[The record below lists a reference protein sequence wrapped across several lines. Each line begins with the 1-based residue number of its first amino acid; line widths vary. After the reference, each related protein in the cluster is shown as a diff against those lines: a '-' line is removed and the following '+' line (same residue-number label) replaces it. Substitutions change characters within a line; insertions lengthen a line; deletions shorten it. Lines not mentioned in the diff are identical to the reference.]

1 MRTPLLL
8 LLLALAGC
16 VQTFDGILANDD
28 DATFGDDDDASA
40 DDDDASGDD
49 DDDDGTTGL
58 EPCDETVGAD
68 PTSDDPAC
76 LGLNAYSEF
85 SPNQDIEWQWSS
97 GSVESAYDHVIN
109 APVVI
114 NLTDDDGDG
123 LIDANDTPDV
133 VFYSYDDGAFGDAN
147 TRAVSGADGTELWT
161 HTANRARPRGHI
173 AAGELDP
180 QSPGPELV
188 IVTQS
193 DEVVLLSAAG
203 DELWATP
210 HPDGLA
216 RAAPAIHDMN
226 GDGSPEIVVG
236 RAIFSSGG
244 TLLGVGDQ
252 GKGANQDRGQMS
264 FAVDIDADGQLEVI
278 VGNAAYD
285 MQGNTE
291 WANGEPDGFPGVADF
306 DLDGDPEIVVVVAG
320 GVRLQ
325 DHTGAVLWGPNDI
338 DGNGRGGPP
347 TIADYD
353 GDGLPEIGVANSG
366 FYTVLDTDGTELWSN
381 PTSDASSGMTGSS
394 VFDFNGDGVAEVVY
408 ADEVDLFVYQ
418 GTDGAV
424 LLQESNHSSRTQ
436 LEYPVIADIDGDD
449 FAEIVLPGND
459 FFTAGWTGVT
469 VLGNVSGRGWWK
481 ARRIWNQHAYFAT
494 HVTDDGGIPAS
505 QARPW
510 LVHNSFRQTF
520 PPDAWLG
527 YPTPNLVPEAIGPCE
542 GADGLRFGARVHN
555 QGAEDTGLAPT
566 VTLVRTDGGEQ
577 VLGQS
582 SVGGPV
588 PVGMTSAP
596 VWFAIDAAPPE
607 AVFEVRVDEAGSI
620 LECDETDNV
629 AVWP

>member
-1 MRTPLLL
+1 MRTSLLL
-8 LLLALAGC
+8 LVFLVALGGC
-16 VQTFDGILANDD
+16 VQTFDGLL
-28 DATFGDDDDASA
+28 GDDDDSTFAA

-49 DDDDGTTGL
+49 DDASGDDDDATSPL
-58 EPCDETVGAD
+58 DPCDETLGPDSVPSD
-68 PTSDDPAC
+68 PDC
-76 LGLNAYSEF
+76 LGINAYSEF
-85 SPNQDIEWQWSS
+85 SPNQDIEWQWA
-97 GSVESAYDHVIN
+97 GGAVEASYDHVIN

-123 LIDANDTPDV
+123 DIDADDVPDV
-133 VFYSYDDGAFGDAN
+133 VFYSYDDGAFSDAN
-147 TRAVSGADGTELWT
+147 TRAISGADGTPLWT

-180 QSPGPELV
+180 ASPGPELV

-193 DEVVLLSAAG
+193 DEVVLLSAG
-203 DELWATP
+203 GSELWATA

-226 GDGSPEIVVG
+226 GDGSPEIIVG
-236 RAIFSSGG
+236 RAVFSSGG
-244 TLLGVGDQ
+244 SLLGVGDA

-264 FAVDIDADGQLEVI
+264 FAVDIDDDGELEVI

-285 MQGNTE
+285 MTGGTE
-291 WANGEPDGFPGVADF
+291 WANGLADGFPGVADF
-306 DLDGDPEIVVVVAG
+306 DADGDPEIVVVVAG

-325 DHTGAVLWGPNDI
+325 DHTGAVIWGPNDI
-338 DGNGRGGPP
+338 AGNGRGGPP

-366 FYTVLDTDGTELWSN
+366 FYTVLDTDGSLLWSN

-424 LLQESNHSSRTQ
+424 LLQEPNHTSRTQ

-494 HVTDDGGIPAS
+494 HVDDDGGIPAN
-505 QARPW
+505 QGKPW

-542 GADGLRFGARVHN
+542 GPDGPRFGVRVAN
-555 QGAEDTGLAPT
+555 EGAADTGAAPT
-566 VTLVRTDGGEQ
+566 VTLTQGGQVVAEGNTDA
-577 VLGQS
+577 
-582 SVGGPV
+582 PI
-588 PVGMTSAP
+588 PAGMTSDV
-596 VWFAIDAAPPE
+596 VWFDLDDAPE
-607 AVFEVRVDEAGSI
+607 GATWEVTVDGAGVI
-620 LECDETDNV
+620 VECDETDNV